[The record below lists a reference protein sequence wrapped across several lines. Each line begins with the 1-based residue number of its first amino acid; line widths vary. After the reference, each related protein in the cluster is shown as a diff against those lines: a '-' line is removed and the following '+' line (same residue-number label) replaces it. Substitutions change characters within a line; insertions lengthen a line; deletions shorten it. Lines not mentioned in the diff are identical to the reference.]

1 MAHQINNDGAN
12 FELSIEQLDEVA
24 GGGWF
29 SSATHWLG
37 NQIHDA
43 GQAIGK
49 FLSSTPV
56 AVIAGIFVGG
66 GAIVVGGQAATRQN

>member
-1 MAHQINNDGAN
+1 MAHLIKQDSAN
-12 FELSIEQLDEVA
+12 FELSIDQLDEVA

-29 SSATHWLG
+29 SSVTHF
-37 NQIHDA
+37 IHDA

-56 AVIAGIFVGG
+56 AVLAGIFVGG
-66 GAIVVGGQAATRQN
+66 GAIVVGGQAAMKQN